1 MEHLLANYTQFIQY
15 QQLYAKSI
23 LHQKLQQKSE
33 IQEEQKPS
41 LSPPPITVGIKT
53 EAVEITPPA
62 KKKTGFSMADI
73 LTPDEKPS
81 PPATPPSEHSISPV
95 HSVPKIQIPLAPV
108 HQMAPQLPVAPYY
121 APNLHALYAQQAL
134 LAQHHHRAALQQETS
149 PPLDTRPKRVRTIFT
164 QSQIDR
170 LEVEFSKSQYMVGSD
185 RVELAKDL
193 DLSETQVKVWFQNRR
208 IKSRK
213 QKKIQNEST
222 EERSESS
229 DTESDTTAH

>member
-1 MEHLLANYTQFIQY
+1 MEHLLANYTQFFHY

-23 LHQKLQQKSE
+23 LHQKLQAQQNPE
-33 IQEEQKPS
+33 IITEKPS
-41 LSPPPITVGIKT
+41 TPPPITVEIKT
-53 EAVEITPPA
+53 EEITPPKKA
-62 KKKTGFSMADI
+62 KKTGFSMADI

-81 PPATPPSEHSISPV
+81 PPSTPPSAGSVSP
-95 HSVPKIQIPLAPV
+95 PQLQLPMAPV
-108 HQMAPQLPVAPYY
+108 TYSWNPT
-121 APNLHALYAQQAL
+121 PNIHAIYAQQAL
-134 LAQHHHRAALQQETS
+134 LAQQHAARGMMPAHNHHQEIIDS
-149 PPLDTRPKRVRTIFT
+149 RPKRVRTIFT

-170 LEVEFSKSQYMVGSD
+170 LEIEFTKSQYMVGSD

-229 DTESDTTAH
+229 DTESDTTANS

>member
-1 MEHLLANYTQFIQY
+1 
-15 QQLYAKSI
+15 
-23 LHQKLQQKSE
+23 
-33 IQEEQKPS
+33 
-41 LSPPPITVGIKT
+41 
-53 EAVEITPPA
+53 
-62 KKKTGFSMADI
+62 MADI

-81 PPATPPSEHSISPV
+81 PASTPPSAGSVSP
-95 HSVPKIQIPLAPV
+95 PKIQLPMTPLSYSWNPT
-108 HQMAPQLPVAPYY
+108 
-121 APNLHALYAQQAL
+121 PNIHAIYAQQAL
-134 LAQHHHRAALQQETS
+134 LAQQHAARGMIPSHNHHQEIVDS
-149 PPLDTRPKRVRTIFT
+149 RPKRVRTIFT

-170 LEVEFSKSQYMVGSD
+170 LEVEFTKSQYMVGSD

-229 DTESDTTAH
+229 DTESDTTANS